1 MKLIGLTGAIGSGKS
16 SVSALFERKGAII
29 IDGDGIAKQLQQ
41 KGSTTLQ
48 KMVDEFGDILLE
60 SGELDRAKVAKL
72 VFGDAEMLKRLN
84 AIMHPAIGIEILRQ
98 IELNMTTDNVV
109 VLDMPLLVEN
119 PRDGMS
125 GLVVVDVDPE
135 VAIARLVQF
144 RNMNEE
150 DARRRMA
157 SQASRE
163 DRLKVADR
171 IIDNSGRSWKVLVRK
186 LMTFGIGSPRCQ
198 MHNRVQAHSRKRV
211 HSDSR

>member
-16 SVSALFERKGAII
+16 SVSALFARKGAII

-41 KGSTTLQ
+41 KGSATLQ

-60 SGELDRAKVAKL
+60 TGELDRAKVAQL
-72 VFGDAEMLKRLN
+72 VFGDADLLKRLN
-84 AIMHPAIGIEILRQ
+84 AIMHPSISAEILRQ
-98 IELNMTTDNVV
+98 IEENAATENVV

-119 PRDGMS
+119 PREGMS

-135 VAIARLVQF
+135 VAISRLVQF
-144 RNMNEE
+144 RNMNED

-171 IIDNSGRSWKVLVRK
+171 VIDNSGSPDALDAQVDEVWDWFATLPNAQP
-186 LMTFGIGSPRCQ
+186 GAGSLAQ
-198 MHNRVQAHSRKRV
+198 KSK
-211 HSDSR
+211 

>member
-16 SVSALFERKGAII
+16 SVSALFASKGAII

-41 KGSTTLQ
+41 KGSATLQ
-48 KMVDEFGDILLE
+48 KMVDEFGDILLDT
-60 SGELDRAKVAKL
+60 GDLDRAKVAQL
-72 VFGDAEMLKRLN
+72 VFGDADLLKRLN
-84 AIMHPAIGIEILRQ
+84 AIMHPAISAEILRQ
-98 IELNMTTDNVV
+98 IEANTETDNVV

-119 PRDGMS
+119 PREGMS

-135 VAIARLVQF
+135 VAISRLVQY
-144 RNMNEE
+144 RNMNED

-171 IIDNSGRSWKVLVRK
+171 VIDNSGSPDALNAQVDEVWDWFATLPNAQP
-186 LMTFGIGSPRCQ
+186 GAGSLAQ
-198 MHNRVQAHSRKRV
+198 KSK
-211 HSDSR
+211 

>member
-98 IELNMTTDNVV
+98 IESNMTTDNIV

-119 PRDGMS
+119 PRDGLS

-157 SQASRE
+157 NQASRE

-171 IIDNSGRSWKVLVRK
+171 IIDNSGDL
-186 LMTFGIGSPRCQ
+186 GSLGSQVDDVWDWFATLPNAQ
-198 MHNRVQAHSRKRV
+198 QGAGALTQKST
-211 HSDSR
+211 

>member
-41 KGSTTLQ
+41 QGSPTLQ
-48 KMVDEFGDILLE
+48 KMVDEFGDILLD

-84 AIMHPAIGIEILRQ
+84 AIMHPAIGVEILRQ
-98 IELNMTTDNVV
+98 IESNVATDNVV

-135 VAIARLVQF
+135 VAIYRLVQF

-171 IIDNSGRSWKVLVRK
+171 IIDNSGSPEDL
-186 LMTFGIGSPRCQ
+186 GSQVDDVWDWFATLPNAQ
-198 MHNRVQAHSRKRV
+198 QGAGALSKK
-211 HSDSR
+211 SK

>member
-16 SVSALFERKGAII
+16 SVSALFARKGAII
-29 IDGDGIAKQLQQ
+29 IDGDGIARQLQQ
-41 KGSTTLQ
+41 KGSATLQ

-60 SGELDRAKVAKL
+60 TGELDRAKVAQL
-72 VFGDAEMLKRLN
+72 VFGDADLLKRLN
-84 AIMHPAIGIEILRQ
+84 AIMHPAISAEILRQ
-98 IELNMTTDNVV
+98 IEANTATDNVV

-119 PRDGMS
+119 PREGMS

-135 VAIARLVQF
+135 VAISRLVQF
-144 RNMNEE
+144 RNMNED

-171 IIDNSGRSWKVLVRK
+171 VIDNSGSPDALDAQVDEVWDWFATLPNAQS
-186 LMTFGIGSPRCQ
+186 GAGSLAQ
-198 MHNRVQAHSRKRV
+198 KSK
-211 HSDSR
+211 

>member
-16 SVSALFERKGAII
+16 SVSALFTRKGAII

-41 KGSTTLQ
+41 KGSATLQ
-48 KMVDEFGDILLE
+48 KMVDEFGDILLDT
-60 SGELDRAKVAKL
+60 GELDRAKVAQL
-72 VFGDAEMLKRLN
+72 VFGDADLLKRLN
-84 AIMHPAIGIEILRQ
+84 AIMHPAISAEILRQ
-98 IELNMTTDNVV
+98 IEINMATDNVV

-119 PRDGMS
+119 PREGMS

-135 VAIARLVQF
+135 VAISRLVQF
-144 RNMNEE
+144 RHMNED

-171 IIDNSGRSWKVLVRK
+171 VIDNSGSPDELDAQVDEVWDWFATLPKAQPGAGSLAQKRK
-186 LMTFGIGSPRCQ
+186 
-198 MHNRVQAHSRKRV
+198 
-211 HSDSR
+211 

>member
-41 KGSTTLQ
+41 QGSPTLQ
-48 KMVDEFGDILLE
+48 KMVDEFGDILLD
-60 SGELDRAKVAKL
+60 SGDLDRAKVAKL
-72 VFGDAEMLKRLN
+72 VFEDAEMLKRLN
-84 AIMHPAIGIEILRQ
+84 AIMHPAIGVEILRQ
-98 IELNMTTDNVV
+98 IELNIATDNVV

-135 VAIARLVQF
+135 VAISRLVQF

-171 IIDNSGRSWKVLVRK
+171 IIDNSGSPEDL
-186 LMTFGIGSPRCQ
+186 GSQVDDVWDWFATLPNAQ
-198 MHNRVQAHSRKRV
+198 QGAGALSQK
-211 HSDSR
+211 SK

>member
-41 KGSTTLQ
+41 QGSPTLQ
-48 KMVDEFGDILLE
+48 KLVDEFGDILLD
-60 SGELDRAKVAKL
+60 SGELDRAKVAQL

-84 AIMHPAIGIEILRQ
+84 AIMHPAIGVEILRQ
-98 IELNMTTDNVV
+98 IELNIATDNVV

-135 VAIARLVQF
+135 VAISRLVQF

-171 IIDNSGRSWKVLVRK
+171 IIDNSGSPEDL
-186 LMTFGIGSPRCQ
+186 GSQVDDVWDWFATLPNAQRGAGALSQ
-198 MHNRVQAHSRKRV
+198 KSK
-211 HSDSR
+211 

>member
-41 KGSTTLQ
+41 QGSPTLQ
-48 KMVDEFGDILLE
+48 KLVDEFGDILLD

-84 AIMHPAIGIEILRQ
+84 AIMHPAIGVEILRQ
-98 IELNMTTDNVV
+98 IELNIATDNVV

-135 VAIARLVQF
+135 VAISRLVQF

-171 IIDNSGRSWKVLVRK
+171 IIDNSGNPEDL
-186 LMTFGIGSPRCQ
+186 
-198 MHNRVQAHSRKRV
+198 
-211 HSDSR
+211 DSQVDDVWDWFATLPNAQQGAGALSQKGK

>member
-16 SVSALFERKGAII
+16 SVSALFARKGAVI

-41 KGSTTLQ
+41 KGSATLQ

-72 VFGDAEMLKRLN
+72 VFGDADMLKRLN
-84 AIMHPAIGIEILRQ
+84 AIMHPAIGEEILRQ
-98 IELNMTTDNVV
+98 IEANMATENVV

-135 VAIARLVQF
+135 VAISRLVQF
-144 RNMNEE
+144 RNMNED

-171 IIDNSGRSWKVLVRK
+171 IIDNSGSPETLSQQVDDVWDWFATLPNAQA
-186 LMTFGIGSPRCQ
+186 GAGSLAQ
-198 MHNRVQAHSRKRV
+198 KSK
-211 HSDSR
+211 

>member
-48 KMVDEFGDILLE
+48 RMVDEFGDILLE

-84 AIMHPAIGIEILRQ
+84 AIMHPAIGVEILRQ

-119 PRDGMS
+119 PRDGLS

-157 SQASRE
+157 NQASRE

-171 IIDNSGRSWKVLVRK
+171 IIDNSRDPESL
-186 LMTFGIGSPRCQ
+186 GSQVDDVWDWFATLPNAQ
-198 MHNRVQAHSRKRV
+198 QGAGALTQKST
-211 HSDSR
+211 

>member
-41 KGSTTLQ
+41 QGSPTLQ
-48 KMVDEFGDILLE
+48 KLVDEFGDILLD

-84 AIMHPAIGIEILRQ
+84 AIMHPAIGVEILRQ
-98 IELNMTTDNVV
+98 IELNIATDNVV

-135 VAIARLVQF
+135 VAISRLVQF

-171 IIDNSGRSWKVLVRK
+171 IIDNSGSPEDL
-186 LMTFGIGSPRCQ
+186 GSQVDDVWDWFATLPNAQ
-198 MHNRVQAHSRKRV
+198 QGAGALSQKGK
-211 HSDSR
+211 

>member
-16 SVSALFERKGAII
+16 SVSALFARKGAII

-41 KGSTTLQ
+41 KGSATLQ

-60 SGELDRAKVAKL
+60 TGELDRAKVAQL
-72 VFGDAEMLKRLN
+72 VFGDPDLLKRLN
-84 AIMHPAIGIEILRQ
+84 AIMHPAISAEILRQ
-98 IELNMTTDNVV
+98 IEANTATDNVV

-119 PRDGMS
+119 PREGMS

-135 VAIARLVQF
+135 VAISRLVQF
-144 RNMNEE
+144 RNMNED

-171 IIDNSGRSWKVLVRK
+171 VIDNSGSPDALDAQVDEVWDWFATLPNAQP
-186 LMTFGIGSPRCQ
+186 GAGSLAQ
-198 MHNRVQAHSRKRV
+198 KSK
-211 HSDSR
+211 

>member
-16 SVSALFERKGAII
+16 SVSALFARKGAII

-41 KGSTTLQ
+41 KGSATLQ

-60 SGELDRAKVAKL
+60 TGELDRARVAQL
-72 VFGDAEMLKRLN
+72 VFGDADLLKRLN
-84 AIMHPAIGIEILRQ
+84 AIMHPAISAEILRQ
-98 IELNMTTDNVV
+98 IEANTATDNVV

-119 PRDGMS
+119 PREGMS

-135 VAIARLVQF
+135 VAISRLVQF
-144 RNMNEE
+144 RNMNED

-171 IIDNSGRSWKVLVRK
+171 VIDNSGSPDALDAQVDEVWDWFATLPNAQP
-186 LMTFGIGSPRCQ
+186 GAGSLAQ
-198 MHNRVQAHSRKRV
+198 KS
-211 HSDSR
+211 

>member
-16 SVSALFERKGAII
+16 SVSALFARKGAII
-29 IDGDGIAKQLQQ
+29 IDGDGIAKQLQR
-41 KGSTTLQ
+41 KGSPTLQ

-60 SGELDRAKVAKL
+60 TGELDRAKVANL

-98 IELNMTTDNVV
+98 IELNMATDNVV

-119 PRDGMS
+119 PRDGLS

-135 VAIARLVQF
+135 VAISRLVQF

-163 DRLKVADR
+163 DRLQVADR
-171 IIDNSGRSWKVLVRK
+171 VVDNNGE
-186 LMTFGIGSPRCQ
+186 P
-198 MHNRVQAHSRKRV
+198 
-211 HSDSR
+211 DSLGAQVDEVWDWFATLPNAQQGAGALTQKSK

>member
-41 KGSTTLQ
+41 QGTPTLQ
-48 KMVDEFGDILLE
+48 KMVYEFGDILLD

-84 AIMHPAIGIEILRQ
+84 AIMHPAIGVEILRQ
-98 IELNMTTDNVV
+98 IELNIATDNVV

-135 VAIARLVQF
+135 VAISRLVQF
-144 RNMNEE
+144 RSMNEE

-171 IIDNSGRSWKVLVRK
+171 IIDNSGSPEDL
-186 LMTFGIGSPRCQ
+186 GSQVDDVWDWFATLPNAQ
-198 MHNRVQAHSRKRV
+198 QGAGALSQK
-211 HSDSR
+211 SK

>member
-16 SVSALFERKGAII
+16 SVPALFERKGAII

-48 KMVDEFGDILLE
+48 RMVDEFGDILLE

-119 PRDGMS
+119 PRDGLS

-171 IIDNSGRSWKVLVRK
+171 IIDNSRDPESL
-186 LMTFGIGSPRCQ
+186 GSQVDDVWDWFATLPNAQ
-198 MHNRVQAHSRKRV
+198 QGAGALTQKST
-211 HSDSR
+211 

>member
-1 MKLIGLTGAIGSGKS
+1 
-16 SVSALFERKGAII
+16 
-29 IDGDGIAKQLQQ
+29 
-41 KGSTTLQ
+41 
-48 KMVDEFGDILLE
+48 
-60 SGELDRAKVAKL
+60 
-72 VFGDAEMLKRLN
+72 MLKRLN
-84 AIMHPAIGIEILRQ
+84 AIMHPAIGVEILRQ
-98 IELNMTTDNVV
+98 IELNIATDNVV

-135 VAIARLVQF
+135 VAISRLVQF

-171 IIDNSGRSWKVLVRK
+171 IIDNSGSPEDL
-186 LMTFGIGSPRCQ
+186 GSQVDDVWDWFATLPNAQRGAGALSQ
-198 MHNRVQAHSRKRV
+198 KSK
-211 HSDSR
+211 

>member
-1 MKLIGLTGAIGSGKS
+1 
-16 SVSALFERKGAII
+16 VSALFARKGAII

-41 KGSTTLQ
+41 KGSATLQ

-60 SGELDRAKVAKL
+60 TGELDRAKVAQL
-72 VFGDAEMLKRLN
+72 VFGDADLLKRLN
-84 AIMHPAIGIEILRQ
+84 AIMHPAISAEILRQ
-98 IELNMTTDNVV
+98 IEANTATDNVV

-119 PRDGMS
+119 PREGMS

-135 VAIARLVQF
+135 VAISRLVQF
-144 RNMNEE
+144 RNMNED

-171 IIDNSGRSWKVLVRK
+171 VIDNSGSPDALDAQVDEVWDWFATLPNAQP
-186 LMTFGIGSPRCQ
+186 GAGSLAQ
-198 MHNRVQAHSRKRV
+198 KSK
-211 HSDSR
+211 

>member
-1 MKLIGLTGAIGSGKS
+1 
-16 SVSALFERKGAII
+16 VSALFARKGAII

-60 SGELDRAKVAKL
+60 TGELDRAKVAQL
-72 VFGDAEMLKRLN
+72 VFGDADLLKRLN
-84 AIMHPAIGIEILRQ
+84 AIMHPAISAEILRQ
-98 IELNMTTDNVV
+98 IEANTATDNVV

-119 PRDGMS
+119 PREGMS

-135 VAIARLVQF
+135 VAISRLVQF
-144 RNMNEE
+144 RNMNED

-171 IIDNSGRSWKVLVRK
+171 VIDNSGSPDALDAQVDEVWDWFATLPNAQP
-186 LMTFGIGSPRCQ
+186 GAGSLAQ
-198 MHNRVQAHSRKRV
+198 KSK
-211 HSDSR
+211 

>member
-16 SVSALFERKGAII
+16 SVSALFARKGAII

-60 SGELDRAKVAKL
+60 TGELDRAKVAQL
-72 VFGDAEMLKRLN
+72 VFGDADLLKRLN
-84 AIMHPAIGIEILRQ
+84 AIMHPAISAEILRQ
-98 IELNMTTDNVV
+98 IEANTATDSVV

-119 PRDGMS
+119 PREGMS

-135 VAIARLVQF
+135 VAISRLVQF
-144 RNMNEE
+144 RNMNED

-171 IIDNSGRSWKVLVRK
+171 VIDNSGSPDALDAQVDEVWDWFATLPNAQP
-186 LMTFGIGSPRCQ
+186 GAGSLAQ
-198 MHNRVQAHSRKRV
+198 KSK
-211 HSDSR
+211 

>member
-16 SVSALFERKGAII
+16 SVSALFASKGAII

-41 KGSTTLQ
+41 KGSATLQ
-48 KMVDEFGDILLE
+48 KMVDEFGDILLDT
-60 SGELDRAKVAKL
+60 GELDRAKVAQL
-72 VFGDAEMLKRLN
+72 VFGDADLLKRLN
-84 AIMHPAIGIEILRQ
+84 AIMHPAISAEILRQ
-98 IELNMTTDNVV
+98 IEMNMATDNVV

-119 PRDGMS
+119 PREGMS

-135 VAIARLVQF
+135 VAISRLVQF
-144 RNMNEE
+144 RHMNED

-171 IIDNSGRSWKVLVRK
+171 VIDNSGSPDELDAQVDEVWDWFATLPNAQP
-186 LMTFGIGSPRCQ
+186 GAGSLAQ
-198 MHNRVQAHSRKRV
+198 KSK
-211 HSDSR
+211 

>member
-171 IIDNSGRSWKVLVRK
+171 IIDNSGDL
-186 LMTFGIGSPRCQ
+186 GSLGSQVDDVWDWFATLPNAQ
-198 MHNRVQAHSRKRV
+198 QGAGALTQKSK
-211 HSDSR
+211 

>member
-16 SVSALFERKGAII
+16 SVSALFARKGAII
-29 IDGDGIAKQLQQ
+29 IDGDSIAKQLQQ
-41 KGSTTLQ
+41 KGSPTLQ
-48 KMVDEFGDILLE
+48 KMVDGFGDILLE
-60 SGELDRAKVAKL
+60 SGELDRAKVAQL

-84 AIMHPAIGIEILRQ
+84 AIMHPAIGVEIMRQ

-135 VAIARLVQF
+135 VAISRLVQF

-171 IIDNSGRSWKVLVRK
+171 IIDNSGNPEDLGPQVDDVWDWFATLPNAQQGAGALSKK
-186 LMTFGIGSPRCQ
+186 S
-198 MHNRVQAHSRKRV
+198 K
-211 HSDSR
+211 

>member
-16 SVSALFERKGAII
+16 SVSALFARKGAII
-29 IDGDGIAKQLQQ
+29 IDGDGIAKRLQQ
-41 KGSTTLQ
+41 KGSATLQ

-60 SGELDRAKVAKL
+60 TGELDRAKVAQL
-72 VFGDAEMLKRLN
+72 VFGDADILKRLN
-84 AIMHPAIGIEILRQ
+84 AIMHPAISAEILRQ
-98 IELNMTTDNVV
+98 IEANTATDNVV

-119 PRDGMS
+119 PREGMS

-135 VAIARLVQF
+135 VAISRLVQF
-144 RNMNEE
+144 RNMNED

-171 IIDNSGRSWKVLVRK
+171 VIDNSGSPDALDAQVDEVWDWFATLPNAQP
-186 LMTFGIGSPRCQ
+186 GAGSLAQ
-198 MHNRVQAHSRKRV
+198 KSK
-211 HSDSR
+211 

>member
-41 KGSTTLQ
+41 QGSPTLR
-48 KMVDEFGDILLE
+48 KLVDEFGDILLD

-84 AIMHPAIGIEILRQ
+84 AIMHPAIGVEILRQ
-98 IELNMTTDNVV
+98 IELNIATDNVV

-135 VAIARLVQF
+135 VAISRLVQF

-171 IIDNSGRSWKVLVRK
+171 IIDNSGSPEDL
-186 LMTFGIGSPRCQ
+186 GSQVDDVWDWFATLPNAQ
-198 MHNRVQAHSRKRV
+198 QGAGALSQK
-211 HSDSR
+211 SK

>member
-16 SVSALFERKGAII
+16 SVSALFARKGAII

-41 KGSTTLQ
+41 KGSATLQ

-60 SGELDRAKVAKL
+60 SGELDRAKVANL
-72 VFGDAEMLKRLN
+72 VFGDAELLKRLN
-84 AIMHPAIGIEILRQ
+84 AIMHPAIGLEILRQ
-98 IELNMTTDNVV
+98 IEANMTTDNVV

-135 VAIARLVQF
+135 VAISRLVQF

-157 SQASRE
+157 SQASRDE
-163 DRLKVADR
+163 RLKVADR
-171 IIDNSGRSWKVLVRK
+171 VIDNSGSTDALKSQVDEVWDWFATLPNAQQGAGALTQKSK
-186 LMTFGIGSPRCQ
+186 
-198 MHNRVQAHSRKRV
+198 
-211 HSDSR
+211 

>member
-41 KGSTTLQ
+41 QGSPTLQ
-48 KMVDEFGDILLE
+48 KLVDEFGDILLDT
-60 SGELDRAKVAKL
+60 GELDRAKVAKL

-84 AIMHPAIGIEILRQ
+84 AIMHPAIGVEILRQ
-98 IELNMTTDNVV
+98 IELNIATDNVV

-135 VAIARLVQF
+135 VAISRLVQF

-171 IIDNSGRSWKVLVRK
+171 IIDNSGSPEDL
-186 LMTFGIGSPRCQ
+186 GSQVDDVWDWFATLPNAQ
-198 MHNRVQAHSRKRV
+198 QGAGALSQK
-211 HSDSR
+211 SK

>member
-48 KMVDEFGDILLE
+48 RMVDEFGDILLE

-84 AIMHPAIGIEILRQ
+84 AIMHPAIGVEILRQ

-119 PRDGMS
+119 PRDGLS

-171 IIDNSGRSWKVLVRK
+171 IIDNSGNPESL
-186 LMTFGIGSPRCQ
+186 GSQVDDVWDWFATLPNAQ
-198 MHNRVQAHSRKRV
+198 QGAGALTQKST
-211 HSDSR
+211 

>member
-84 AIMHPAIGIEILRQ
+84 AIMHPAIGVEILRQ

-144 RNMNEE
+144 RKMNEE

-171 IIDNSGRSWKVLVRK
+171 IIDNSGNPESL
-186 LMTFGIGSPRCQ
+186 GSQVDDVWDWFATLPNAQ
-198 MHNRVQAHSRKRV
+198 QGAGALTQKST
-211 HSDSR
+211 

>member
-16 SVSALFERKGAII
+16 SVSALFARKGAII

-41 KGSTTLQ
+41 KGSATLQ

-60 SGELDRAKVAKL
+60 TGELDRAKVAQL
-72 VFGDAEMLKRLN
+72 VFGDADLLKRLN
-84 AIMHPAIGIEILRQ
+84 AIMHPAISAEILRQ
-98 IELNMTTDNVV
+98 IEANTATDNVV

-119 PRDGMS
+119 PREGMS

-135 VAIARLVQF
+135 VAISRLVQF
-144 RNMNEE
+144 RNMNED

-171 IIDNSGRSWKVLVRK
+171 VIDNSGSPDALDAQVDEVWDWFATLPNAQP
-186 LMTFGIGSPRCQ
+186 GAGSLAQ
-198 MHNRVQAHSRKRV
+198 KSE
-211 HSDSR
+211 

>member
-16 SVSALFERKGAII
+16 SVSALFARKGAII

-60 SGELDRAKVAKL
+60 TGELDRAKVAQL
-72 VFGDAEMLKRLN
+72 VFGDADLLKRLN
-84 AIMHPAIGIEILRQ
+84 AIMHPAISAEILRQ
-98 IELNMTTDNVV
+98 IEANTATDNVV

-119 PRDGMS
+119 PREGMS

-135 VAIARLVQF
+135 VAISRLVQF
-144 RNMNEE
+144 RNMNED

-171 IIDNSGRSWKVLVRK
+171 VIDNSGSPDALDAQVDEVWDWFATLPNAQP
-186 LMTFGIGSPRCQ
+186 GAGSLAQ
-198 MHNRVQAHSRKRV
+198 KS
-211 HSDSR
+211 

>member
-72 VFGDAEMLKRLN
+72 VFGDAEMLKRLK

-119 PRDGMS
+119 PRDGLS

-135 VAIARLVQF
+135 VAISRLVQF

-171 IIDNSGRSWKVLVRK
+171 IIDNSGNPESL
-186 LMTFGIGSPRCQ
+186 GSQVDDVWDWFATLPNAQ
-198 MHNRVQAHSRKRV
+198 QGAGALTQKST
-211 HSDSR
+211 